1 MANPASAVSYKLEK
15 AGTIVPYTKQGKPAP
30 YFVETESPE
39 KEVEIAQKIVEAG
52 VGGSVNDLGVKIKDG
67 GQNDTLLAWDI
78 SNRNLDTI
86 DPLLVEEANNVL
98 AAAGM
103 GSLVESTGPSLKD
116 TISNSLLIASPLT
129 AAGMAASPVVT
140 GAITGGLGGYVNDGV
155 QGALTGAI
163 TGGALG
169 ALSAPTEGLGILD
182 DITGAIYDVGQSI
195 SSLFE
200 GLSPFEA
207 AEELY
212 ASGVD
217 DLSTIESTLANAG
230 VIGEG
235 VSLALEPSFIEG
247 ISTGSGLIPNSWGE
261 VGLSTMANL
270 FSDAQG
276 FWVSGADPLVASGNL
291 IEKYGVTPELAN
303 AAVNEAFGIGIPST
317 FGGGTSIFTG
327 STAGALTDWFTD
339 PNQVFDRAK
348 ILSDGG
354 LSADEAVQRLVSD
367 GVESKLAIDA
377 VNEAAGIGIPGN
389 GIPGDPGNVSQFTGE
404 PAGALTGGA
413 PAPSVDSGIDIGDFI
428 PGGGPQGS
436 PQETQNPPVVE
447 VPDIPPPPVQYPY
460 GGLVMPPGRAS
471 GKLSEAKDL
480 YSNRYGTPGS
490 SFLSRTQP
498 EPQDIGVVHGQP

>member
-169 ALSAPTEGLGILD
+169 ALSAPTEGLG
-182 DITGAIYDVGQSI
+182 
-195 SSLFE
+195 
-200 GLSPFEA
+200 
-207 AEELY
+207 
-212 ASGVD
+212 
-217 DLSTIESTLANAG
+217 
-230 VIGEG
+230 
-235 VSLALEPSFIEG
+235 
-247 ISTGSGLIPNSWGE
+247 
-261 VGLSTMANL
+261 
-270 FSDAQG
+270 
-276 FWVSGADPLVASGNL
+276 
-291 IEKYGVTPELAN
+291 
-303 AAVNEAFGIGIPST
+303 
-317 FGGGTSIFTG
+317 
-327 STAGALTDWFTD
+327 
-339 PNQVFDRAK
+339 NQK
-348 ILSDGG
+348 KG
-354 LSADEAVQRLVSD
+354 
-367 GVESKLAIDA
+367 
-377 VNEAAGIGIPGN
+377 
-389 GIPGDPGNVSQFTGE
+389 
-404 PAGALTGGA
+404 
-413 PAPSVDSGIDIGDFI
+413 
-428 PGGGPQGS
+428 
-436 PQETQNPPVVE
+436 
-447 VPDIPPPPVQYPY
+447 
-460 GGLVMPPGRAS
+460 
-471 GKLSEAKDL
+471 
-480 YSNRYGTPGS
+480 
-490 SFLSRTQP
+490 
-498 EPQDIGVVHGQP
+498 